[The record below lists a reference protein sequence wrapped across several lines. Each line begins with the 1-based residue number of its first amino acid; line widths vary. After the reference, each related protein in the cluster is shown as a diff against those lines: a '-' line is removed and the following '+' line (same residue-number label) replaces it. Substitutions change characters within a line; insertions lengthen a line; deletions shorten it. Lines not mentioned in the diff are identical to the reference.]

1 MRLTS
6 LSLVTGLASVALVAG
21 TVAVAAPAAADAKPG
36 SNMTHIR
43 TSAGLSSTLEK
54 AGVIAYTQGTA
65 TSQVIGTSLAA
76 ADSSY
81 LFHVPISAI
90 RSTVQH
96 RGGSIV
102 LFNTANDQQVVVQ
115 NPAINLA
122 KGIVTARVPGVS
134 TTPVTVFRITNA
146 KAVKAETTTEDG
158 VKKTAYMGA
167 RLALAPGVA
176 DVLVAGLGLPAGSLP
191 DGAAFGTADVTI
203 FAD

>member
-1 MRLTS
+1 MRVTS
-6 LSLVTGLASVALVAG
+6 LSLVTGIAGAALVAG
-21 TVAVAAPAAADAKPG
+21 TVAVATPAAADAKPG
-36 SNMTHIR
+36 SSMTHIR
-43 TSAGLSSTLEK
+43 TSSGLSATLEK

-81 LFHVPISAI
+81 LFHVPISAV

-102 LFNTANDQQVVVQ
+102 LFNTATDQQVVVQ

-122 KGIVTARVPGVS
+122 TGVVTARVPGAG
-134 TTPVTVFRITNA
+134 TVTVFRITNP

-158 VKKTAYMGA
+158 VRKTAYVGA
-167 RLALAPGVA
+167 KLALAPGVA
-176 DVLVAGLGLPAGSLP
+176 DVIAAGLGLPAGSLP
-191 DGAAFGTADVTI
+191 DGAAFGTADVTVY
-203 FAD
+203 AD

>member
-1 MRLTS
+1 MRLPS
-6 LSLVTGLASVALVAG
+6 LTLISGLAGAALVAG
-21 TVAVAAPAAADAKPG
+21 TVAMAAPAAADAKPG

-81 LFHVPISAI
+81 LFHVPISAV

-115 NPAINLA
+115 NPSIDLA
-122 KGIVTARVPGVS
+122 KGVVTARVPGAGN
-134 TTPVTVFRITNA
+134 VTVFRITNA
-146 KAVKAETTTEDG
+146 KAVKAEVTTEDG

>member
-21 TVAVAAPAAADAKPG
+21 TVAVAAPAAADAKAG
-36 SNMTHIR
+36 SSMTHIR
-43 TSAGLSSTLEK
+43 TSPALAPTLESV
-54 AGVIAYTQGTA
+54 GVVAYTQGTA

-115 NPAINLA
+115 NPAIDLA
-122 KGIVTARVPGVS
+122 KGVVTARVPGVGAN
-134 TTPVTVFRITNA
+134 VTVFRITNPA
-146 KAVKAETTTEDG
+146 KVKKTTTTEDG
-158 VKKTAYMGA
+158 LRKTAYTGA
-167 RLALAPGVA
+167 KLALAPGVA
-176 DVLVAGLGLPAGSLP
+176 DVIVAGLGLPAGSLP
-191 DGAAFGTADVTI
+191 DGAAFGTADVTV
-203 FAD
+203 FSD